1 MLTAADPHAA
11 LAPVPARGASRSQRR
26 TVRYVGLGRYQ
37 RGPRRRGDD
46 IDDIAVERAM
56 HGDPLVLTLP
66 ERELAVQLLT
76 SRGHS
81 ALEIA
86 RRLRI
91 APRTVERY
99 RAAERAQRRGEGAA

>member
-1 MLTAADPHAA
+1 
-11 LAPVPARGASRSQRR
+11 
-26 TVRYVGLGRYQ
+26 
-37 RGPRRRGDD
+37 
-46 IDDIAVERAM
+46 M

-66 ERELAVQLLT
+66 ERKLAAQLLT

-99 RAAERAQRRGEGAA
+99 RAAERAQSRCGGAA